1 VRHPIHDVMTE
12 HCPRGTDDPCYV
24 PWWAKGE
31 YAKKHGT
38 KYVTEEGSVIE
49 SGRVVVEGHGRRSDR
64 SPVSKYP
71 ETPESASETPRK
83 ASEGYQK
90 APRTLPPTPAAAD
103 DLAAELVSTYKTRE
117 ARVKLCAK
125 YGIDPGILD
134 APNAGIQSMRLRNA
148 LRRAIR

>member
-1 VRHPIHDVMTE
+1 MRHPIHDVMTE
-12 HCPRGTDDPCYV
+12 HNPRGTDDPCYV

-31 YAKKHGT
+31 YAKKNGT

-49 SGRVVVEGHGRRSDR
+49 SGRVVVEGHGRRPER
-64 SPVSKYP
+64 PPVSKYP

-90 APRTLPPTPAAAD
+90 TPRTLPPTPAAAD
-103 DLAAELVSTYKTRE
+103 DLAAELVSTYRTRE

>member
-1 VRHPIHDVMTE
+1 MRHPIHDVMTE
-12 HCPRGTDDPCYV
+12 HNPRGTDDPCYV

-31 YAKKHGT
+31 YAKKNGT

-49 SGRVVVEGHGRRSDR
+49 SGRVVVEGHGRRPER
-64 SPVSKYP
+64 PPVSKYL

-103 DLAAELVSTYKTRE
+103 DLAAELVSTYRTRE

>member
-1 VRHPIHDVMTE
+1 MTE